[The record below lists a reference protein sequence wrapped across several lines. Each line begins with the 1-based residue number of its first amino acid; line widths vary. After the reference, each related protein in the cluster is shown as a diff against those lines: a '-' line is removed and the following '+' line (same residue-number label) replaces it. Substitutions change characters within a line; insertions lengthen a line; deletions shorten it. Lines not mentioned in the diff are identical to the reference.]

1 MNKGIK
7 LFLMILTVALSL
19 TVTQVAQAT
28 DEDST
33 ILSGGEIKSM
43 SIEEVS
49 AFYNISADTYA
60 QKLSDLLGANV
71 KSTDDIQLLHD
82 NLGLEPSAAN
92 DIAQSLVANS
102 TTNPDQVVTE
112 KIQEK
117 ATEVANPTKNYFV
130 WQIGLAILGLYAMT
144 WIFSKKGV
152 VKPVLHKKLWNWI
165 LLISVIPA
173 IFFGLMLAIKVTY
186 GVGFDLP
193 FSLTYWH
200 VTGGIVMSI
209 ITILH
214 IIYHTRYFVP
224 VKKK

>member
-1 MNKGIK
+1 MGKGIK
-7 LFLMILTVALSL
+7 LFLMVLTVVLSL
-19 TVTQVAQAT
+19 TATQVAQAT
-28 DEDST
+28 EEDPT
-33 ILSGGEIKSM
+33 VLSGGEIKIM
-43 SIEEVS
+43 SIQEVS
-49 AFYNISADTYA
+49 TFYNISADLYA

-71 KSTDDIQLLHD
+71 NANDEIQLLHD

-102 TTNPDQVVTE
+102 TVSPDQVVTE

-130 WQIGLAILGLYAMT
+130 WQIALAILGLYAIT
-144 WIFSKKGV
+144 WALSKKGAI
-152 VKPVLHKKLWNWI
+152 KPMLHKKLWNWI
-165 LLISVIPA
+165 LLVSIVPA

-214 IIYHTRYFVP
+214 IIYHTRYFIP
-224 VKKK
+224 AKKK

>member
-1 MNKGIK
+1 MNKFIK
-7 LFLMILTVALSL
+7 LFLLVLTVVFSL
-19 TVTQVAQAT
+19 TVTQGVYAT
-28 DEDST
+28 DEDPT
-33 ILSGGEIKSM
+33 ILSGGEIKGM
-43 SIEEVS
+43 SVEEVS
-49 AFYNISADTYA
+49 TFYNISADTYA

-71 KSTDDIQLLHD
+71 KSTDEIQLLHD

-92 DIAQSLVANS
+92 DIAQSLTANS
-102 TTNPDQVVTE
+102 IISPDQVVTE

-117 ATEVANPTKNYFV
+117 AIEVADPTKNYFV
-130 WQIGLAILGLYAMT
+130 WQIGLAILALYALT
-144 WIFSKKGV
+144 WILSKKGV

-173 IFFGLMLAIKVTY
+173 IFFGLMLAVKVTY

-200 VTGGIVMSI
+200 VTGGIAMSI

-214 IIYHTRYFVP
+214 IIYHTRYFIP
-224 VKKK
+224 AKKK